1 MEMKIDIEL
10 IKSQREK
17 RAWTQSQLAKLS
29 GLSLRTI
36 QRIEKAGLASQESA
50 KSIASVLEIPVERLQ
65 INQNR
70 KIRSL
75 PKWAASIVASF
86 AVGLSTMFILS
97 AKAEPVMID
106 LKLSKQEELVTTLHI
121 LNESGSESVVE
132 ISELLR
138 LKLVSELL
146 GEDSIRLNTELF
158 DISSGKEVLIGTP
171 EFIAQNQEE
180 VEAKFGDFSL
190 SLTPSK

>member
-86 AVGLSTMFILS
+86 AVGLFILS

-106 LKLSKQEELVTTLHI
+106 LKLSKQEELVTTLLI